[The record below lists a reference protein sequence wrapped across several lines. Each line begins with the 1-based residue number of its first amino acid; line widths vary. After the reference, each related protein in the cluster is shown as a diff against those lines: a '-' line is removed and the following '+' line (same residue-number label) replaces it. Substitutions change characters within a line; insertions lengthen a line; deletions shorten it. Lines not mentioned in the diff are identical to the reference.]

1 MEILNNDLYR
11 IVISFLSPK
20 DRIILREVNA
30 NFKDI
35 INTKNLI
42 ICKLENN
49 IKKIYIFS
57 NIPQPIETSNS
68 SVHKL
73 FRITNYNYNKCIDH
87 NCREKKMGYID
98 LTLKSPKP
106 IYYKRKIHYCVDCF
120 NKWI

>member
-1 MEILNNDLYR
+1 MEILNDDLYR
-11 IVISFLSPK
+11 IVISFLSPN
-20 DRIILREVNA
+20 DRIILREVNS

-42 ICKLENN
+42 ICKLENKL
-49 IKKIYIFS
+49 KKIYIFS
-57 NIPQPIETSNS
+57 NLPQTIETSNS

-87 NCREKKMGYID
+87 NCREKKMGYIH
-98 LTLKSPKP
+98 LSFQSNWFC
-106 IYYKRKIHYCVDCF
+106 YKRKIHYCVDCF